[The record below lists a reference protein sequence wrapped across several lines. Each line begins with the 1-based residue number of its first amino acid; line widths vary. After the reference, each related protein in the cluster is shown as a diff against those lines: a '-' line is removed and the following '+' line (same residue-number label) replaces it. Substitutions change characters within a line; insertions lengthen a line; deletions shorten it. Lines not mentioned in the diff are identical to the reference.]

1 MIALPVYLSA
11 ILVLSA
17 CMILI
22 AVVIPL
28 LVLPPNLSVWS
39 VFLMN
44 TAMDMM
50 LRMILHPIIVDRII
64 SAMVLVFWM

>member
-50 LRMILHPIIVDRII
+50 LRMKKHPIIVDRII
-64 SAMVLVFWM
+64 SAVVLVFWM